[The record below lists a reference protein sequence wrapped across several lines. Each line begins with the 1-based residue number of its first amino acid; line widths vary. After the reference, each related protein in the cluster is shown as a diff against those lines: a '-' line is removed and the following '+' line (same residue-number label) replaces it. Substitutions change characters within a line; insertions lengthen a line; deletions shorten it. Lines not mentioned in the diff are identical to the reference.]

1 MCMDI
6 LLAGISVHHVHEML
20 TEARRYQISWNRS
33 YRELLVTRQVLRI
46 KAGSSERA
54 VSVLNNWIISQALKI
69 KFSKWANVIKVFID

>member
-1 MCMDI
+1 MDI
-6 LLAGISVHHVHEML
+6 LLAGISVHHVREML

-46 KAGSSERA
+46 KPGSSERA